1 MFFNEKN
8 PILEIRCEEHL
19 QWKSGSFEIP
29 PRSFSV
35 LAFRIQGSA
44 RLTAKGKE
52 YFVAPNEILYLPQ
65 NIAYTAEYSDT
76 EMIAIHFVAA
86 QKATPQVISFESG
99 ERFYAL
105 FQQVLAEWQ
114 SKESGYELQT
124 ISTTYRIL
132 AELVR
137 SQAEAVLPAHF
148 LNAVSFINSGYK
160 DPSLSI
166 EAICAQA
173 GISQTAFRTLF
184 KKHYQKPPSAY
195 IAHLRLDYA
204 RNLIAGGA
212 SIESAALAS
221 GFTDPK
227 YFART
232 VKKHFGCT
240 PRELKTYGK

>member
-1 MFFNEKN
+1 MFFNEEN
-8 PILEIRCEEHL
+8 PILQIIGVEHL
-19 QWKSGSFEIP
+19 QWKSGSFEIK
-29 PRSFSV
+29 PRPFSV

-44 RLTAKGKE
+44 RLTAAGKE

-65 NIAYTAEYSDT
+65 NIAYTAEYTDT
-76 EMIAIHFVAA
+76 EMIAIHFVTA
-86 QKATPQVISFESG
+86 QDGTPKVFSFENG
-99 ERFYAL
+99 ERFYSL
-105 FQQVLAEWQ
+105 FQQALAEWQ
-114 SKESGYELQT
+114 GKESGYLLQT
-124 ISTTYRIL
+124 LSTTYRIL

-137 SQAEAVLPAHF
+137 SRAEAVLPPHF
-148 LNAVSFINSGYK
+148 LAAVSFINSGYK

-166 EAICAQA
+166 EEVCAQA

-195 IAHLRLDYA
+195 IANLRLEFA
-204 RNLIAGGA
+204 RNLIAGGS
-212 SIESAALAS
+212 SIEAAALES